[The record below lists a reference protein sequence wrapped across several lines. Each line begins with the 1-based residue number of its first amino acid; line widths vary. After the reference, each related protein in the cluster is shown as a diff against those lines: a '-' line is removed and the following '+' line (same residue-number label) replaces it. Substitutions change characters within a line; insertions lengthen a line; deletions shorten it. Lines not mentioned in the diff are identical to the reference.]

1 MTRQTN
7 PSELKAERPVPPA
20 EAVPQ
25 PAAPAPAPP
34 VAQPAAQDDPD
45 TGTAPPRSSRKR
57 LFAGAALIAVLAGGG
72 YFGWHYWTVG
82 RFQES
87 TDDAYVQADVV
98 TVAPKVGGYIGAVL
112 VGDNETV
119 HKGQVLARIDDRD
132 YQVALEQ
139 AQADVSGAKADI
151 ANTEALLDQ
160 QKAVIDGARATLDTD
175 KANETFA
182 EQDST
187 RYNTLAKSGFGSLQN
202 AQQATAKIAAA
213 KATVQ
218 RDAAALVAAQK
229 QVNTLNA
236 QLDKAKATL
245 AHNEALLQQA
255 QLNLS
260 YTKIVAPEDG
270 VVGNRSLRV
279 GQFVQA
285 GTQLMA
291 LVPLHGAYIIA
302 NFKETQLTDVRKG
315 QKVSIEVDTFPG
327 ADITGHVD
335 SVAPASGQ
343 VFALLPPDNATGNFT
358 KIVQRIPV
366 KITIDPDSPLAGRLR
381 PGMSVVPTVT
391 VKPVPQ
397 STADA
402 S

>member
-1 MTRQTN
+1 MTRTTN
-7 PSELKAERPVPPA
+7 PAELKPERPVPPS
-20 EAVPQ
+20 EAVPP
-25 PAAPAPAPP
+25 PASAELAPA
-34 VAQPAAQDDPD
+34 DD
-45 TGTAPPRSSRKR
+45 TGTAPPRRSHKR
-57 LFAGAALIAVLAGGG
+57 LLASAAILALLAGGG
-72 YFGWHYWTVG
+72 YFGWQYWTVG

-112 VGDNETV
+112 VGDNEAV
-119 HKGQVLARIDDRD
+119 RKGQVLARIDDRD
-132 YQVALEQ
+132 YQVALDQ
-139 AQADVSGAKADI
+139 AQADVAGAKADI

-175 KANETFA
+175 KANATFA
-182 EQDST
+182 QQDSA

-213 KATVQ
+213 EATVQ
-218 RDAAALVAAQK
+218 KDQAALVASQK

-260 YTKIVAPEDG
+260 YTQIVAPEDG

-291 LVPLHGAYIIA
+291 LVPAQGAYIIA

-327 ADITGHVD
+327 QEVTGHVD

-343 VFALLPPDNATGNFT
+343 IFALLPPDNATGNFT

-366 KITIDPDSPLAGRLR
+366 KITVDPQGPLAGRLR

-391 VKPVPQ
+391 VKPPAQ
-397 STADA
+397 TTADA

>member
-25 PAAPAPAPP
+25 PAAPAPVPP
-34 VAQPAAQDDPD
+34 VVQPAAQDDPD

>member
-1 MTRQTN
+1 MTRPTN
-7 PSELKAERPVPPA
+7 PAELKAERPVPQD

-25 PAAPAPAPP
+25 PAAPAPAP
-34 VAQPAAQDDPD
+34 AQPAAQDDPD
-45 TGTAPPRSSRKR
+45 TGTTPPRSSRKR
-57 LFAGAALIAVLAGGG
+57 LLAGAALLALLAGGG

-112 VGDNETV
+112 VSDNEAV
-119 HKGQVLARIDDRD
+119 HQGQVLARIDDRD
-132 YQVALEQ
+132 YQVAL
-139 AQADVSGAKADI
+139 AQANADLAGAKADV
-151 ANTEALLDQ
+151 ANIEALLDQ

-218 RDAAALVAAQK
+218 KDEAALVAAQK

-245 AHNEALLQQA
+245 AHTEAVLQQA

-260 YTKIVAPEDG
+260 YTQIVAPEDG

-291 LVPLHGAYIIA
+291 LVPLQGAYIIA

-315 QKVSIEVDTFPG
+315 QTVAIEVDTFPG
-327 ADITGHVD
+327 AEVTGHVD

-366 KITIDPDSPLAGRLR
+366 KITIDPQSPLAGRLR

-397 STADA
+397 ATADA

>member
-1 MTRQTN
+1 M
-7 PSELKAERPVPPA
+7 SELKAERPVPQA
-20 EAVPQ
+20 EALPEL
-25 PAAPAPAPP
+25 
-34 VAQPAAQDDPD
+34 AAQAKRTSVDDDPD
-45 TGTAPPRSSRKR
+45 TGTAPPRRSRKR
-57 LFAGAALIAVLAGGG
+57 LLAGVALLAVLAGGG

-132 YQVALEQ
+132 YQVALDQ

-151 ANTEALLDQ
+151 ANIEALLDQ
-160 QKAVIDGARATLDTD
+160 QNAVIDGARATLDTD

-218 RDAAALVAAQK
+218 KDEASLVAAQK

-245 AHNEALLQQA
+245 AHNQALLQQA

-260 YTKIVAPEDG
+260 YTQIVAPEDG

-291 LVPLHGAYIIA
+291 LVPLQGAYIIA

-327 ADITGHVD
+327 AEVTGRVD

-366 KITIDPDSPLAGRLR
+366 KITIDPQGPLAGRLR

-397 STADA
+397 ATADA

>member
-25 PAAPAPAPP
+25 PAGPAPAPP
-34 VAQPAAQDDPD
+34 VAQDDPD

-57 LFAGAALIAVLAGGG
+57 LFAGVALLAVLAGGG
-72 YFGWHYWTVG
+72 YFGWQYWTVG

-132 YQVALEQ
+132 YQVALDQ
-139 AQADVSGAKADI
+139 AQADVSGARADI
-151 ANTEALLDQ
+151 ANIEALLDQ

-187 RYNTLAKSGFGSLQN
+187 RYNTLAKTGFGSLQN

-218 RDAAALVAAQK
+218 KDAAALVASQK
-229 QVNTLNA
+229 QVNTLDA

-291 LVPLHGAYIIA
+291 LVPLQGAYIIA

-315 QKVSIEVDTFPG
+315 QKVAIEVDTFPG

-335 SVAPASGQ
+335 SIAPASGQ

-366 KITIDPDSPLAGRLR
+366 KITIDPDNPLAGRLR

-391 VKPVPQ
+391 VKPVQQ
-397 STADA
+397 STAAA

>member
-1 MTRQTN
+1 M
-7 PSELKAERPVPPA
+7 SELKAERPVPQA
-20 EAVPQ
+20 EALPEL
-25 PAAPAPAPP
+25 
-34 VAQPAAQDDPD
+34 AAQAPGTSVDEDPD
-45 TGTAPPRSSRKR
+45 TGTAPPRRSRKR
-57 LFAGAALIAVLAGGG
+57 LLAGVALLAVLAGGG

-132 YQVALEQ
+132 YQVALHQ
-139 AQADVSGAKADI
+139 AQADVSGARADI
-151 ANTEALLDQ
+151 ANIEALLDQ
-160 QKAVIDGARATLDTD
+160 QKAVIDGAQATLDTD

-218 RDAAALVAAQK
+218 KDEAALVASQK

-291 LVPLHGAYIIA
+291 LVPLQGAYIIA

-391 VKPVPQ
+391 VKPVQQ

>member
-1 MTRQTN
+1 MTRQT
-7 PSELKAERPVPPA
+7 PMSELKAERPVPQA
-20 EAVPQ
+20 EALPE
-25 PAAPAPAPP
+25 
-34 VAQPAAQDDPD
+34 PAAQAKGTSVDDDPD
-45 TGTAPPRSSRKR
+45 TGTAPPRRSRKR
-57 LFAGAALIAVLAGGG
+57 LLAGVAFLAVLAGGG

-132 YQVALEQ
+132 YQVALDQ

-151 ANTEALLDQ
+151 ANIEALLDQ
-160 QKAVIDGARATLDTD
+160 QNAVIDGARATLDTD

-218 RDAAALVAAQK
+218 KDEASLVAAQK

-245 AHNEALLQQA
+245 AHNQALLQQA

-260 YTKIVAPEDG
+260 YTQIVAPEDG

-291 LVPLHGAYIIA
+291 LVPLQGAYIIA

-327 ADITGHVD
+327 AEVTGRVD

-366 KITIDPDSPLAGRLR
+366 KITIDPQGPLAGRLR

-391 VKPVPQ
+391 VKPVQQ